1 MAVNVGH
8 LYWADLNQGAIAE
21 ANLDG
26 SNPHTIIVT
35 GQHAPEGVAVAGQLY
50 WSDVLTGAA
59 GTGRV
64 GEASLDGSS
73 PHIIVTGQD
82 VPQMMAVTP
91 VGP

>member
-1 MAVNVGH
+1 MNSSH

-26 SNPHTIIVT
+26 GN
-35 GQHAPEGVAVAGQLY
+35 
-50 WSDVLTGAA
+50 
-59 GTGRV
+59 
-64 GEASLDGSS
+64 

-82 VPQMMAVTP
+82 IPQMMAVTP